1 MNNDLLT
8 VGKITGHFGVQG
20 GVKVFSYTQP
30 MENITRYGQW
40 HIGDRLFKGIK
51 AKKHGKTIVAQLPD
65 INSREDAQA
74 LIGQMVSVDMTQLS
88 PLSADDYYWYQLIGL
103 SVIDQNNQV
112 LGRVESMFE
121 TGANDVMVVKPTES
135 VDDETLLI
143 PYLYG
148 QTVTSVDL
156 QTAEMRVD
164 WTDSDQ
170 PDDL

>member
-30 MENITRYGQW
+30 MEN
-40 HIGDRLFKGIK
+40 K

-135 VDDETLLI
+135 ADDETLLI

>member
-1 MNNDLLT
+1 VSSDLLT
-8 VGKITGHFGVQG
+8 VGKITGHFGVKG
-20 GVKVFSYTQP
+20 GVKVFSFTQP
-30 MENITRYGQW
+30 MDNITHYRQW
-40 HIGDRLFKGIK
+40 YVGGRVFKGIK
-51 AKKHGKTIVAQLPD
+51 AKKHGKTIVAQVPD

-135 VDDETLLI
+135 ADDETLLI

-148 QTVTSVDL
+148 QTVTSVNL